1 MRERDH
7 VETERE
13 VVSKL
18 VSLLRA
24 TPNVRLAVMYGSVA
38 AATMAREAISISWSR
53 SLAKRFIRQPCLL

>member
-18 VSLLRA
+18 VSLLR
-24 TPNVRLAVMYGSVA
+24 VWLYDRSAVKA
-38 AATMAREAISISWSR
+38 
-53 SLAKRFIRQPCLL
+53 